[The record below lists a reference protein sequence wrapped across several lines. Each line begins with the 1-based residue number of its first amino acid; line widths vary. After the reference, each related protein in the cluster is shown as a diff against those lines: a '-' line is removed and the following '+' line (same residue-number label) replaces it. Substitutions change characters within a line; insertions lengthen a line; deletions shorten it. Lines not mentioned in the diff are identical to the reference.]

1 MSLEQHTK
9 HSAVFGA
16 PKLTFG
22 THCQHDGC
30 LPERNL
36 CPYTMHNEAPPLR
49 VASLFVIMLL
59 LVACRKDDRASR
71 WDVDVVAPLVSGRF
85 TIRDLVPDSL
95 LEVNANG
102 SVSLVYRSSL
112 FNVALDTLLAAPD
125 TNFVYRYAL
134 PAPGTFNFPPGL
146 QLLNIED
153 NSRFELDGVA
163 LRWLNLREGTLR
175 IRTVNKVQS
184 GLIGRFELRGATFP
198 NGEQVITTAVGPGTV
213 STPATALTTR
223 DLAGTRLDLR
233 GPAFN
238 SVNTI
243 YSLISTQLDPNG
255 NGATVSELDSVLI
268 TVSYAGLVPAYA
280 KGFFGQRTVRQQ
292 GEDLPLELFRNI
304 VGGTLDLDAV
314 RLRLDVENGV
324 GMDLQVVLDRFTA
337 VNSRSGASVDLTH
350 SILDG
355 PINLNRAIDL
365 GTGPQPSFYSNELDQ
380 DDSNI
385 DAFLEVLPDRIDYDV
400 ELRINPLG
408 DISNGNDFLYYESKL
423 KADLELEVPLRL
435 IANALTLETFVQPDL
450 PGSAEGHALQ
460 SGELMVFGTNGF
472 PFDAR
477 LELALVDADGTLLS
491 IIPVTGTLQA
501 GLLGPDRTVVQARS
515 SEARATVS
523 PDQLDLLYQGK
534 QLRLRAIFNTVDQ
547 SEHLRLLERYAL
559 DVQITTR
566 ANYLV
571 NGDE

>member
-1 MSLEQHTK
+1 
-9 HSAVFGA
+9 
-16 PKLTFG
+16 
-22 THCQHDGC
+22 
-30 LPERNL
+30 
-36 CPYTMHNEAPPLR
+36 MHNGSPLGR
-49 VASLFVIMLL
+49 VASLFLL
-59 LVACRKDDRASR
+59 FLAMMACRKDDRPSR
-71 WDVDVVAPLVSGRF
+71 WDVDALAPLVSGRF
-85 TIRDLVPDSL
+85 TIRDLVADSL
-95 LEVNANG
+95 LEVTADG
-102 SVSLVYRSSL
+102 DLSLVYRSSL
-112 FNVALDTLLAAPD
+112 FNVELDTLLAAPD

-134 PAPGTFNFPPGL
+134 PTPGPLTFPPGL
-146 QLLNIED
+146 ELLNIED
-153 NSRFELDGVA
+153 NSRLDLDGVS
-163 LRWLNLREGTLR
+163 LRWLDLREGSLR
-175 IRTVNKVQS
+175 ISTVNMVPS
-184 GLIGRFELRGATFP
+184 RLLGRFELRGATFP
-198 NGEQVITTAVGPGTV
+198 GGEEVITTAVGPGTV
-213 STPATALTTR
+213 NTPSTSLVSR
-223 DLAGTRLDLR
+223 DLAGTRMDLR

-238 SVNTI
+238 SVNTV
-243 YSLISTQLDPNG
+243 YSLISTQLDPAG
-255 NGATVSELDSVLI
+255 TGATVTDQDSILI
-268 TVSYAGLVPAYA
+268 TVSYSGLVPAYA
-280 KGFFGQRTVRQQ
+280 KGYFGQRTVRQQ
-292 GEDLPLELFRNI
+292 GEDLPLDLFRNI
-304 VGGTLDLDAV
+304 VGGSLDLDAV

-337 VNSRSGASVDLTH
+337 VNSRSNTSVDLTH
-350 SILDG
+350 AILDG

-385 DAFLEVLPDRIDYDV
+385 DTFLEVLPDRIDYDL

-408 DISNGNDFLYYESKL
+408 DISNGNDFLYYASKL

-435 IANALTLETFVQPDL
+435 IANELTLETLVQPDL

-477 LELALVDADGTLLS
+477 LELALVDADGAPLS
-491 IIPVTGTLQA
+491 TIPVTGTLQA
-501 GLLGPDRTVVQARS
+501 GVLGPDRTVVQARS

-523 PDQLDLLYQGK
+523 PEQLDLLYQGK